1 MIMKQLAKSTANLLT
16 ATVAAGA
23 LLSPDVAYA
32 SPEDRATSIKND
44 VAATFYLGGLSTNL
58 LVRLNEDPAF
68 YFSGTPIESPLKD
81 RSESWAKFD
90 TTVITSESACS
101 ISAVARVNRN
111 GTLGGWSENVVAPI
125 TAVSEVKL
133 QDDQGQI
140 VHIVTPPEDAG
151 NNSKRASLTLGIKE
165 GDHLETHTYVAAPE
179 DAERQLG
186 LNTMTAA
193 QNTFQGILDKCGVY
207 RVQ

>member
-1 MIMKQLAKSTANLLT
+1 MKRLISPTANLLT

-23 LLSPDVAYA
+23 LLSPHAAHA

-58 LVRLNEDPAF
+58 LVRPNEDPAF

-81 RSESWAKFD
+81 RSESWAEFG
-90 TTVITSESACS
+90 TTVVTSEGACS
-101 ISAVARVNRN
+101 ISAIARVNRN
-111 GTLGGWSENVVAPI
+111 GTLGGWSENIVAPI

-133 QDDQGQI
+133 QDEQGQI
-140 VHIVTPPEDAG
+140 VHIVTPPEGAG
-151 NNSKRASLTLGIKE
+151 SDSKQASLTLGIKE
-165 GDHLETHTYVAAPE
+165 GDQLETHTYVAAPE
-179 DAERQLG
+179 GAESQLG
-186 LNTMTAA
+186 LNTMSAA
-193 QNTFQGILDKCGVY
+193 QNTFQDILDKCGVY